1 MLEAR
6 NITVSVKGKRILKN
20 VNLEVK
26 TGEVVVLFGPNGSG
40 KTSLLNTIIGIPD
53 YRVESGGIFF
63 KGEDITGYPI
73 DVRASLGLGVAFQ
86 RPPAVRGVRLRELL
100 RMCIEKRGEPA
111 EDTWIEGLFEK
122 LNLLEFQERD
132 VNLGF
137 SGGEIKRSELI
148 QLLAQ
153 EPEFV
158 MLDEPDSG
166 VDLVSVDLVGSVIN
180 QLLEKDRTAS
190 RRTKAGMLITH
201 AGHILDYVNADR
213 AYVMLDGSLYCRGNP
228 RDILND
234 IRDRGYEGCLACQR

>member
-100 RMCIEKRGEPA
+100 RMCIKKRGEPA

-234 IRDRGYEGCLACQR
+234 IRDRGYEGCLVCQR